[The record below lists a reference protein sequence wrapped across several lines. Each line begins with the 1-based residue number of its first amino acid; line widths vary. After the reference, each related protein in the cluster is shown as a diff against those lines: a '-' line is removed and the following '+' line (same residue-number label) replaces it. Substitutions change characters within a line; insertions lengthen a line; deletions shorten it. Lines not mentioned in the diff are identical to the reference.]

1 VKHEFDAWYN
11 EMKPG
16 VKFFKSFLCCALVG
30 VASLV
35 GCATHTEPARYPY
48 HQPLSSPGEKFGGLP
63 PAVQKTVRAQVGSAD
78 MYDIRK
84 LDASSDRV
92 VYEILFHD
100 RNRYPPLYVAS
111 DGSVL
116 YPDMTVAVPAEESNI
131 GALSGGAAGGV
142 KFSDLPIGV
151 AHTVLEKEPTAEV
164 AFIHRVYLGGSPF
177 YEVTFKNAKRYQKLL
192 IAEDG
197 AVVNETPV
205 R

>member
-1 VKHEFDAWYN
+1 
-11 EMKPG
+11 MKPG
-16 VKFFKSFLCCALVG
+16 VKFFKFVLGCCALLG
-30 VASLV
+30 AASLV

-84 LDASSDRV
+84 LDSSDRV

-100 RNRYPPLYVAS
+100 HTRYPPLYVAS

-164 AFIHRVYLGGSPF
+164 AFIHRVYLGGSTF
-177 YEVTFKNAKRYQKLL
+177 YEVSFKNAKRYQKLL

-205 R
+205 K